1 MASLIW
7 VENTPYLGNPLFSL
21 FRVLAACFSQGPWD
35 AFFFSRPPA
44 PLVLV
49 SCAFACS
56 GVGPVVGYSL
66 SRGETVG
73 TLAGLGFYAPNRRAH
88 RPFRPF
94 QAPCFSPLS
103 GTHASLS
110 CSLLKGGTSTLC
122 VDPSPHWAPV
132 VREFTGLC
140 MQRGVKRSEA
150 SSAALERSCRPCSS
164 RPSAPRSR
172 TLL

>member
-1 MASLIW
+1 MPTLLLARLRSAIPHASLALASSGW
-7 VENTPYLGNPLFSL
+7 LPLFGWKTPLISGTPFSL

-73 TLAGLGFYAPNRRAH
+73 PLAGLGFYAPNRRAH

-122 VDPSPHWAPV
+122 VDPSLHWAP
-132 VREFTGLC
+132 
-140 MQRGVKRSEA
+140 
-150 SSAALERSCRPCSS
+150 ERR
-164 RPSAPRSR
+164 
-172 TLL
+172 